1 MASYTVKPGDS
12 LSKIAQAYTGNPQR
26 YTEIAAANRIS
37 DPRKIEVGQTLTLPI
52 AWTAGSSRVDLFE
65 GAKILGWFSSPFVIV
80 GGLWYAAA
88 NSDKI
93 KKAIKS
99 WLPKSTKKKRR

>member
-1 MASYTVKPGDS
+1 MSSYTVKPGDS

-26 YTEIAAANRIS
+26 YTEIAAANHIS
-37 DPRKIEVGQTLTLPI
+37 DPRKIEVGQTLAIP
-52 AWTAGSSRVDLFE
+52 SSWSSGASLGLTE
-65 GAKILGWFSSPFVIV
+65 GASIIGWFSSPFVIV

-99 WLPKSTKKKRR
+99 WLPKSAKKKRR